1 MSLHDVN
8 AMYKSMSDIA
18 IAILSLF
25 NQLNQLIKLTT
36 IRMEETEDL
45 DEKAAL
51 AKDIKMLNGLKE
63 KMEKNPNYQ
72 LDIHEQALVDKYI
85 HVELPDKFYNT
96 ALEYL
101 KEAKASGDIKNSYVI
116 QMNNDATFS
125 VFGMKK
131 DEEELNKAI
140 LNVQNSH
147 INKEILTKQQLKDQ
161 ALALYNGKPTRV
173 LAVEID
179 KADEEMLKDHIN
191 NFKYH
196 LGETKDGTPAVYFME
211 KDAGMVEA
219 QLIANRLTL
228 SSMSKEAIL
237 LDRAIHEEE
246 LFKNLYTKNGKDV
259 YLCSPDHD
267 MAIRIGDDTF
277 EILKNGYSVNLG
289 YEDGIEEQINGEPHY
304 IYNKRGHEE
313 KIEEYM
319 QIAKHPIILEANEF
333 QRDFNQRQVVMRQ
346 KMEEQISQNTPLTFD
361 IKKEMDIL
369 FDPDKTYDPYELD
382 DKTKRWIQIASKPQ
396 DRSSDM
402 YLSDEEWVRKKQ
414 LEHEK
419 LNLDRQGPDGLSG
432 RTALVVD
439 FTQSLITARTENALN
454 NDYKEELIETYKEL
468 DLDDKEEII
477 KIITG
482 MTPGEIEA
490 ISEHIEAYVAEGG
503 LEDHINFI
511 EMTDERVGDY
521 WNVEHENERVEK
533 VMKEIED
540 DRKDM
545 DKFYER
551 SGDRNMNDDV
561 YQDGDY
567 PGYPGEDD
575 DISLF

>member
-72 LDIHEQALVDKYI
+72 LDIHEQALVDKYV

-101 KEAKASGDIKNSYVI
+101 KEARAAGDIKNSYVI

-196 LGETKDGTPAVYFME
+196 LGEIKDGTPAVYFME

-267 MAIRIGDDTF
+267 MAIRIGDD
-277 EILKNGYSVNLG
+277 K
-289 YEDGIEEQINGEPHY
+289 
-304 IYNKRGHEE
+304 
-313 KIEEYM
+313 
-319 QIAKHPIILEANEF
+319 
-333 QRDFNQRQVVMRQ
+333 
-346 KMEEQISQNTPLTFD
+346 
-361 IKKEMDIL
+361 
-369 FDPDKTYDPYELD
+369 
-382 DKTKRWIQIASKPQ
+382 
-396 DRSSDM
+396 
-402 YLSDEEWVRKKQ
+402 
-414 LEHEK
+414 
-419 LNLDRQGPDGLSG
+419 
-432 RTALVVD
+432 
-439 FTQSLITARTENALN
+439 
-454 NDYKEELIETYKEL
+454 
-468 DLDDKEEII
+468 
-477 KIITG
+477 
-482 MTPGEIEA
+482 
-490 ISEHIEAYVAEGG
+490 
-503 LEDHINFI
+503 
-511 EMTDERVGDY
+511 
-521 WNVEHENERVEK
+521 
-533 VMKEIED
+533 
-540 DRKDM
+540 
-545 DKFYER
+545 
-551 SGDRNMNDDV
+551 
-561 YQDGDY
+561 
-567 PGYPGEDD
+567 
-575 DISLF
+575 